1 MLVGLFGYMLCSS
14 GEEEGCEW
22 SVGCANPIHH
32 ESLSQSS
39 QHPSTSII
47 ATCGRVGEGGERSPK
62 GEDGKEKGKGV
73 LPLEEG
79 GE

>member
-1 MLVGLFGYMLCSS
+1 SRS
-14 GEEEGCEW
+14 
-22 SVGCANPIHH
+22 
-32 ESLSQSS
+32 
-39 QHPSTSII
+39 
-47 ATCGRVGEGGERSPK
+47 ATCERVGEGGERSPK